1 MDYRN
6 AYYYLFQEVTEM
18 IKSLQ
23 QIQKASVEICLQ
35 QPVANGIKKEK
46 KSRIPLLLQ
55 VDYPVPDIFP
65 I

>member
-46 KSRIPLLLQ
+46 KE
-55 VDYPVPDIFP
+55 PDSP
-65 I
+65 TSASGLSGS